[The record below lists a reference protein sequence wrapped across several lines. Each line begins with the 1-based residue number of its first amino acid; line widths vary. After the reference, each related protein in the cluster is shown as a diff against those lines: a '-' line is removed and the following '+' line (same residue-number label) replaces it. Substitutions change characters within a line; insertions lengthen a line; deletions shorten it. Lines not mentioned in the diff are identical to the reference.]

1 MIYETMNA
9 HTIHDT
15 THMMVGLHHHPDL
28 LPLQGQLTAATS
40 RQNRPSNRRGF
51 LNRPSN
57 RRGFSLDSYIGRLSL
72 KGTWKGIL
80 EVSAFLV
87 YYITILC
94 SSTSQI
100 TRTSQQVWRVH
111 LVYVASG
118 ITSSRHEHWRTD
130 QPSYRE
136 PGPFGGCN
144 FLSHKCFCS
153 KETLEEHLTQD
164 AAQVFLWI
172 KNTQNPRVRFPVGT
186 QKFGEGIL
194 STSQAGLR
202 RAAPSNALAKGG
214 RPAFLPETGP
224 LRGL

>member
-1 MIYETMNA
+1 MSIRMSYGLQLALALVGGACLDLPNHECT
-9 HTIHDT
+9 HDT

-40 RQNRPSNRRGF
+40 RQNRSSNRRG
-51 LNRPSN
+51 L
-57 RRGFSLDSYIGRLSL
+57 SLDSYIGRLSL

-118 ITSSRHEHWRTD
+118 ITSSR
-130 QPSYRE
+130 QS
-136 PGPFGGCN
+136 
-144 FLSHKCFCS
+144 S
-153 KETLEEHLTQD
+153 
-164 AAQVFLWI
+164 
-172 KNTQNPRVRFPVGT
+172 
-186 QKFGEGIL
+186 
-194 STSQAGLR
+194 
-202 RAAPSNALAKGG
+202 LAD
-214 RPAFLPETGP
+214 RPAFLPGTGITSSRQSSLADRPAFLPGTGP

>member
-1 MIYETMNA
+1 MSIRMSYGLQLALALVGGACLDLPNHECT
-9 HTIHDT
+9 HDT

-40 RQNRPSNRRGF
+40 RQNRSSNRRG
-51 LNRPSN
+51 L
-57 RRGFSLDSYIGRLSL
+57 SLDSYIGRLSL

-118 ITSSRHEHWRTD
+118 STSSRHIRRRTD
-130 QPSYRE
+130 RHVAPRPQADRPTCRATSAGGQTNLSLPDMHQAQP
-136 PGPFGGCN
+136 
-144 FLSHKCFCS
+144 
-153 KETLEEHLTQD
+153 KEGH
-164 AAQVFLWI
+164 
-172 KNTQNPRVRFPVGT
+172 
-186 QKFGEGIL
+186 
-194 STSQAGLR
+194 
-202 RAAPSNALAKGG
+202 
-214 RPAFLPETGP
+214 
-224 LRGL
+224 

>member
-9 HTIHDT
+9 YTIHDT

-40 RQNRPSNRRGF
+40 RQNRSSNRRG
-51 LNRPSN
+51 L
-57 RRGFSLDSYIGRLSL
+57 SLDSYIGRLSL

-118 ITSSRHEHWRTD
+118 ITSSRITQPCGPTSLPTGNRAPSGAVIFSRVECFNLSRHIRRRTD
-130 QPSYRE
+130 QPVAPHPQADRPTFHYRTCIKHNQKRGTEMADSRSRRQELVE
-136 PGPFGGCN
+136 PEACATRRG
-144 FLSHKCFCS
+144 
-153 KETLEEHLTQD
+153 
-164 AAQVFLWI
+164 AQ
-172 KNTQNPRVRFPVGT
+172 
-186 QKFGEGIL
+186 
-194 STSQAGLR
+194 
-202 RAAPSNALAKGG
+202 
-214 RPAFLPETGP
+214 
-224 LRGL
+224 

>member
-1 MIYETMNA
+1 MSHSPPMNA

-40 RQNRPSNRRGF
+40 RQNRSSNRRGF

-57 RRGFSLDSYIGRLSL
+57 RRGLSLDSYIGRLSL

-118 ITSSRHEHWRTD
+118 ITSSRIT
-130 QPSYRE
+130 QSC
-136 PGPFGGCN
+136 G
-144 FLSHKCFCS
+144 
-153 KETLEEHLTQD
+153 LTSLPTGNQ
-164 AAQVFLWI
+164 
-172 KNTQNPRVRFPVGT
+172 
-186 QKFGEGIL
+186 
-194 STSQAGLR
+194 
-202 RAAPSNALAKGG
+202 APSGAVI
-214 RPAFLPETGP
+214 
-224 LRGL
+224 RGLQKILGFNSR

>member
-1 MIYETMNA
+1 MSHSPPMNA

-40 RQNRPSNRRGF
+40 RQNRSSNRRGF

-57 RRGFSLDSYIGRLSL
+57 RRGLSLDSYIGRLSL

-87 YYITILC
+87 YYITVLC

-118 ITSSRHEHWRTD
+118 ITSSRQSHRRTD
-130 QPSYRE
+130 QPSTTGHASSTTKR
-136 PGPFGGCN
+136 GA
-144 FLSHKCFCS
+144 LKW
-153 KETLEEHLTQD
+153 LTQEAD
-164 AAQVFLWI
+164 ATNWSSPKHVQPEEGRKEPAPRAI
-172 KNTQNPRVRFPVGT
+172 KFR
-186 QKFGEGIL
+186 K
-194 STSQAGLR
+194 S
-202 RAAPSNALAKGG
+202 RA
-214 RPAFLPETGP
+214 ETTI
-224 LRGL
+224 

>member
-1 MIYETMNA
+1 MP
-9 HTIHDT
+9 T
-15 THMMVGLHHHPDL
+15 TWAM
-28 LPLQGQLTAATS
+28 
-40 RQNRPSNRRGF
+40 
-51 LNRPSN
+51 
-57 RRGFSLDSYIGRLSL
+57 YIGRLSL

-118 ITSSRHEHWRTD
+118 ITSSRITQPCGPTSLPTGNRDCVVAHNATLRTD

-144 FLSHKCFCS
+144 FL
-153 KETLEEHLTQD
+153 TRR
-164 AAQVFLWI
+164 VF
-172 KNTQNPRVRFPVGT
+172 QPVAPH
-186 QKFGEGIL
+186 
-194 STSQAGLR
+194 SQADR
-202 RAAPSNALAKGG
+202 PTCRATSAGG
-214 RPAFLPETGP
+214 QTNLSLPDMHQAQPKEGH
-224 LRGL
+224 